1 MEELIDRSDI
11 DLAAKAID
19 IDSATYLEDQN
30 MYTCRMTVEGTE
42 TTEECMLRLDVKCK
56 YSTGLKVIVI
66 RYNLYT
72 MSVFCSVSN
81 IFYCGTVFL
90 ML

>member
-42 TTEECMLRLDVKCK
+42 TTEECMLRLDVKCE
-56 YSTGLKVIVI
+56 YYWFLFLLLVITFLLC
-66 RYNLYT
+66 LYA
-72 MSVFCSVSN
+72 V
-81 IFYCGTVFL
+81 VFL
-90 ML
+90 I